1 MNLSFRKYNFNIHK
15 QDDKLFIFDEVRKKN
30 VIITPEEWVRQN
42 LLHYFYEDLAYPR
55 SKIAIEKE
63 FILNGR
69 KKRFDML
76 VFDRDMNP
84 FLLLECKSQAESLN
98 ENVLRQC
105 LNYNMNF
112 KVPYLCIS
120 NGGFTFLWSLK
131 NGKAEVLDTFP
142 LYPKKD

>member
-15 QDDKLFIFDEVRKKN
+15 QEDQLFVFDEVRKKN

-42 LLHYFYEDLAYPR
+42 LLHYFYEDLAYPK

-84 FLLLECKSQAESLN
+84 S
-98 ENVLRQC
+98 V
-105 LNYNMNF
+105 
-112 KVPYLCIS
+112 
-120 NGGFTFLWSLK
+120 
-131 NGKAEVLDTFP
+131 VLDKGRRLKHGRTLGAVIKNEDGSERSIPDVRFS
-142 LYPKKD
+142 LLSPKRRSI